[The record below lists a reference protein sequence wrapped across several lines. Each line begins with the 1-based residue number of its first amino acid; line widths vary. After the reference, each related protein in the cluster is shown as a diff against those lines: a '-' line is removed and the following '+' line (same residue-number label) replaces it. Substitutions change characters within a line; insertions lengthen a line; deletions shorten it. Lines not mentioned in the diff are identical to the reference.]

1 VGAKYLYE
9 GSEGNSLTVAWNEH
23 ILYIYLIYLFII
35 IIVTRVHVCA
45 HVKHLTVNK
54 REKKFLNQILI
65 VLRNINFK
73 TVSSL
78 NGAIDTTR

>member
-1 VGAKYLYE
+1 
-9 GSEGNSLTVAWNEH
+9 
-23 ILYIYLIYLFII
+23 
-35 IIVTRVHVCA
+35 
-45 HVKHLTVNK
+45 VKHLTVNK